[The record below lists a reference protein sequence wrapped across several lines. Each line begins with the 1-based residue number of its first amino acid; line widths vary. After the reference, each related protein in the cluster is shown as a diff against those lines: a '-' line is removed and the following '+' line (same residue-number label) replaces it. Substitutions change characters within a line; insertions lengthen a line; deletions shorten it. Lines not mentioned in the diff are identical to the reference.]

1 MTSTSC
7 EIVMQLSYIYRATEE
22 NTKIDIDQNRN
33 MIHAKKGG
41 FNIEGDS
48 PNEHLTNP
56 DVG

>member
-1 MTSTSC
+1 
-7 EIVMQLSYIYRATEE
+7 MQLSYIYRATEE
-22 NTKIDIDQNRN
+22 NTKIDIDQNEN